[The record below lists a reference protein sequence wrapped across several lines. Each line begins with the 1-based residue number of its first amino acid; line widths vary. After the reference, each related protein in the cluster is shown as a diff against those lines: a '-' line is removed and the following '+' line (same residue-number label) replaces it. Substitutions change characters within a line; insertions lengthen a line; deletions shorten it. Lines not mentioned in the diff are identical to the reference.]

1 MENIESRV
9 NALERQQSNFDIKF
23 EMYMQRMDKQLEQ
36 QQKNLDLKFEMYA
49 QRIDRQTERMDRQ
62 TERLDRQAERLE
74 KRQEQFEKRY
84 EEDKRELR
92 QEFRGIYQKL
102 DELGRHTQN
111 LTLAA
116 IVGIGAIAIAAMGFA
131 WSLIGH

>member
-49 QRIDRQTERMDRQ
+49 QRMDRQ

-116 IVGIGAIAIAAMGFA
+116 IAGIGAIAIAAMGFA